1 MDRRTVL
8 ALFLGLPWAADL
20 QICGPLMRE
29 KQLLVFSI
37 KEFAYKLDS
46 IHETIRELAPVGDIP

>member
-20 QICGPLMRE
+20 QICGPLTRE
-29 KQLLVFSI
+29 KQFLAFAL

-46 IHETIRELAPVGDIP
+46 IQETIRELGDIP